1 MSVLKL
7 FIVIIAV
14 AITAGCAN
22 KERLYEN
29 IYQGTKTRDEVRSV
43 SEDPSQIPPKQPG
56 SYQQYKSERQEVL
69 KGKKDETTVTGTEV
83 TTTAPD
89 ETENK

>member
-22 KERLYEN
+22 KDRLYEN

-43 SEDPSQIPPKQPG
+43 SEDPSRIPPKQPD
-56 SYQQYKSERQEVL
+56 SYQEYKSERQEVL
-69 KGKKDETTVTGTEV
+69 KGKKDEAAVAGTDATTA
-83 TTTAPD
+83 APD